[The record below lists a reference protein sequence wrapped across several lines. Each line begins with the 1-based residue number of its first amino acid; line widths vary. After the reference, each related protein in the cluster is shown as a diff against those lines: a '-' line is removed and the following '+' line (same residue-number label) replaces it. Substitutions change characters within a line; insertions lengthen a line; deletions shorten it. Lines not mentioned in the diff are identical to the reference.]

1 MITLWYDQTLLK
13 PIGPI
18 PPNWARAVGI
28 YSQLFKYTLQVLQKT
43 TMGPA
48 PPKVHPVYSPQN
60 NDGYSVL
67 LVSFRAKYIYNTP
80 DTNT

>member
-48 PPKVHPVYSPQN
+48 PPKVPKSMDLENKIMCSY
-60 NDGYSVL
+60 D
-67 LVSFRAKYIYNTP
+67 
-80 DTNT
+80 